1 MKTYCH
7 ALEPML
13 FEYAI
18 QFADGLYYTGRVSS
32 DARPNYDRGNK
43 SDAFTY
49 TREGAYNR
57 LQSQS
62 GYWNNAQV
70 VRIA

>member
-1 MKTYCH
+1 
-7 ALEPML
+7 ML

-18 QFADGLYYTGRVSS
+18 QFADGLYYTGRVTS
-32 DARPNYDRGNK
+32 DAHPNYDRGTQ

-49 TREGAYNR
+49 TIEGAYNR

-62 GYWNNAQV
+62 GYWNNARV
-70 VRIA
+70 IRIA